1 MKDDPDMKKITE
13 QAINHEKKLQEML
26 QEPELLLKIVE
37 RVHNK
42 GVVGEEN
49 TIITLVNK
57 IEMRL
62 VKNKEPTSDN
72 IIVSDKTGGG
82 KDFIVK
88 KTCEVIVPT
97 AHYKHRTD
105 LSDKT
110 FDYWKP
116 ITGWYKDEKEK
127 NKPIYDS
134 WNGYVLH
141 LEDPR
146 EEALNGQSFKVMS
159 SGGTEVT
166 KVIDNRAKDIK
177 VDGKPAI
184 IVTSLNTMINLE
196 NLRRWDTLRIDTS
209 TRQTEEINKCKLQKA
224 SGKTVEVPDD
234 DFIQALQT
242 MLFPKTVLIP
252 YAEKLGELLPNN
264 LLSRTQVDKLLDEI
278 KSSAVLH
285 QYQRKK
291 IDNSTIEADYF
302 DLAYGWFVFTHL
314 NSSSGVPMNSDEE
327 ELVKLLI
334 QQEDY
339 IDINKLSEIYQ
350 THSKQWLYLQ
360 KEKLINKG
368 LIKTKF
374 EHSEQA
380 NKEVEKISYGD
391 NANLVLKG
399 FNDVLT
405 IFDMIGFNGF
415 KGFNQICEKIEKIRE
430 KQGLEPSFSQIW
442 LKRLK
447 PENDTLKPILKL
459 QKNQLKPNSSQ
470 EGNFIPKE
478 EKEKHLLETHRTK
491 DNGSFDFCCDT
502 EELQYI
508 IDYVQENY
516 NVLTDTT
523 ICDKIKP
530 LLLGEVSDKQLSNF
544 VDEIYEIIVD
554 CVNCSKE

>member
-1 MKDDPDMKKITE
+1 MTDEQDMKKITE
-13 QAINHEKKLQEML
+13 RAIEQETKLQEIL
-26 QEPELLLKIVE
+26 KDPELLLKIVE

-88 KTCEVIVPT
+88 KTCEVIVPPSR
-97 AHYKHRTD
+97 YKHRTD

-116 ITGWYKDEKEK
+116 IIDWYKDEKGK
-127 NKPIYDS
+127 NKPIYES

-177 VDGKPAI
+177 VDGKPGI

-224 SGKTVEVPDD
+224 SGKIVDVPDD
-234 DFIQALQT
+234 DFTQALQT

-252 YAEKLGELLPNN
+252 YAEKLGEVLPNN
-264 LLSRTQVDKLLDEI
+264 LLSRTQTDKLLDAI

-285 QYQRKK
+285 QYQRNKV
-291 IDNSTIEADYF
+291 DNSTIEADYF
-302 DLAYGWFVFTHL
+302 DLAYGWFVFSHL
-314 NSSSGVPMNSDEE
+314 NSSSGVPMNRDEE

-350 THSKQWLYLQ
+350 IHSKQWLYLH
-360 KEKLINKG
+360 KEELTNKG

-374 EHSEQA
+374 EYSEQA
-380 NKEVEKISYGD
+380 NKEVEKISYGE
-391 NANLVLKG
+391 NSNLVLKG
-399 FNDVLT
+399 FNEVLT

-415 KGFNQICEKIEKIRE
+415 KGFNQIIERIEKIRE
-430 KQGLEPSFSQIW
+430 TQGLEPAFSKI
-442 LKRLK
+442 RLK
-447 PENDTLKPILKL
+447 PENDTLKPILKP

-470 EGNFIPKE
+470 EGNFEPSE
-478 EKEKHLLETHRTK
+478 HKEKRILDKVSPHRIT

-502 EELQYI
+502 DNLQLA
-508 IDYVQENY
+508 IDIVQEHF
-516 NVLTDTT
+516 NVLTDST
-523 ICDKIKP
+523 ICDMIKTQVFSDN
-530 LLLGEVSDKQLSNF
+530 VSEKELDDF
-544 VDEIYEIIVD
+544 VGEIYQLVIDANGV
-554 CVNCSKE
+554 